1 LPYEEESVSLGLL
14 NYRAWSGAFRPPAWS
29 VWPIARTALW
39 MIFRRKLF
47 WILYGLGLMIF
58 MLFFFGQYL
67 LALAETQADQ
77 MGLPAAGPDSS
88 GQVRQMARED
98 VRRLVRVLRENP
110 RLLGDLLRN
119 SLKLNGS
126 GEMYRNFFW
135 YQGYIIMVVLALAG
149 SILVGN
155 DIHHGSLP
163 FYLSK
168 PLSGRHYLLGKGLAV
183 AVFVNL
189 VTTLPALCLF
199 VQYGMLY
206 SWDYL
211 ADNLTLAAGIVGYG
225 LLLSVSFSL
234 LLLAVAVW
242 VRRTVPMILVWTTV
256 FFFCRQLTGA
266 LVDRLHYD
274 PRWRLLDLW
283 NDTYLVGNVLLGI
296 DPKDIRPAQPAW
308 YEGALVLG
316 GVCALCLTY
325 LIRRIRAV
333 EIVK

>member
-1 LPYEEESVSLGLL
+1 MIHHNKDLNL
-14 NYRAWSGAFRPPAWS
+14 NYRSWSGTFRPPAWS

-47 WILYGLGLMIF
+47 WVLYALGLLIF

-67 LALAETQADQ
+67 VALAETQADQ
-77 MGLPAAGPDSS
+77 MGLPTTTTEPSAM
-88 GQVRQMARED
+88 RQMARED
-98 VRRLVRVLRENP
+98 VRRFARALRENP

-119 SLKLNGS
+119 GLKLNGT
-126 GEMYRNFFW
+126 GAMYRNFFW

-168 PLSGRHYLLGKGLAV
+168 PLSHRHYLLGKGLAV
-183 AVFVNL
+183 AVFINL
-189 VTTLPALCLF
+189 VTTLPALFLF

-211 ADNLTLAAGIVGYG
+211 TDNLALAAGILGYG
-225 LLLSVSFSL
+225 VLLSVSLSL

-242 VRRTVPMILVWTTV
+242 VRRTVPMILVWTAV
-256 FFFCRQLTGA
+256 FFFCRQLSRA
-266 LVDRLHYD
+266 VVDLLHYD

-283 NDTYLVGNVLLGI
+283 NDLYLVGSVLLGI
-296 DPKDIRPAQPAW
+296 DPRDIGPREPAW
-308 YEGALVLG
+308 SEGALVLG

-333 EIVK
+333 EIVS